1 MRPWGG
7 PRRNPGGMEMFG
19 RIAMTG
25 LTVMVAMV
33 LALAIL
39 VILGV
44 YAPLWLHWMQDGA
57 DLIERAVT
65 STGLPSRYNVWVG
78 IFAASEAIVIL
89 IFTIIA
95 RILLAIFLAPV
106 SPSRRGSG
114 LGSLLASL
122 GSMTTSLFLAF
133 VLGILMLVSLG
144 IVAPDI
150 LDSMLSAAGWVE
162 TQLESTGLPFRW
174 NNILRLLIA
183 DDQILLLFFTILARI
198 LLAALATG
206 VQGAIG
212 PDERRPLAI

>member
-1 MRPWGG
+1 
-7 PRRNPGGMEMFG
+7 MFG
-19 RIAMTG
+19 RMAMTG

-39 VILGV
+39 VLLGV
-44 YAPLWLHWMQDGA
+44 YAPLWLHWVQNGA

-65 STGLPSRYNVWVG
+65 STGLPSKYNVWVG

-95 RILLAIFLAPV
+95 RVILAIGLAPF
-106 SPSRRGSG
+106 SSRMNGVG
-114 LGSLLASL
+114 ALLASI
-122 GSMTTSLFLAF
+122 GSMTASLFFAF

-162 TQLESTGLPFRW
+162 ARLENTGLPFRW

-183 DDQILLLFFTILARI
+183 DDQILLLFFTIVARMLI
-198 LLAALATG
+198 AILATSASSAVG
-206 VQGAIG
+206 GNEARYMA
-212 PDERRPLAI
+212 PAR

>member
-1 MRPWGG
+1 
-7 PRRNPGGMEMFG
+7 MFG

-39 VILGV
+39 VVLGV
-44 YAPLWLHWMQDGA
+44 YAPLWLHWVQNGA

-95 RILLAIFLAPV
+95 RIILAILLAPV
-106 SPSRRGSG
+106 SSSVRDSG
-114 LGSLLASL
+114 VGGLLASI

-133 VLGILMLVSLG
+133 VLGILMLVTLG
-144 IVAPDI
+144 IVTPDL
-150 LDSMLSAAGWVE
+150 LDSLLSAAGWVE
-162 TQLESTGLPFRW
+162 ARLEHTGLPFRW

-183 DDQILLLFFTILARI
+183 DDQILLLFFTIVAR
-198 LLAALATG
+198 LLIAAVASGLTSMMGGKPRFAAP
-206 VQGAIG
+206 V
-212 PDERRPLAI
+212 

>member
-1 MRPWGG
+1 
-7 PRRNPGGMEMFG
+7 MFG

-39 VILGV
+39 VLIGA
-44 YAPLWLHWMQDGA
+44 YAPLWLHWVQNGA

-95 RILLAIFLAPV
+95 RILLAVFLAPV
-106 SPSRRGSG
+106 SPSSRGG
-114 LGSLLASL
+114 GVGALLASL

-144 IVAPDI
+144 ILAPDI

-162 TQLESTGLPFRW
+162 ARLENTGLPFRW
-174 NNILRLLIA
+174 NNILRLLVA

-198 LLAALATG
+198 LLAAVATS
-206 VQGAIG
+206 VQSAIS
-212 PDERRPLAI
+212 PQDRRPLAI